1 MGDITID
8 HEKCDGCAECL
19 SVCPNDVFDLNGE
32 GQSDAVNVDDC
43 DDCCSCVEACP
54 NEAIL
59 NAACE

>member
-19 SVCPNDVFDLNGE
+19 SVCPNDVFDLNDE
-32 GQSDAVNVDDC
+32 GQSDAVNMDDC

-54 NEAIL
+54 NEAIV
-59 NAACE
+59 NASCE